1 MPTLLFS
8 TLACAFKDL
17 LLPRPPSPDCAN
29 KQDLDRVK
37 DSILKLKAEL
47 TYAQETTTA
56 LRAVKQRVTEQA
68 LQRTRD
74 ALQAQESVTKQQA
87 ESV

>member
-1 MPTLLFS
+1 M
-8 TLACAFKDL
+8 
-17 LLPRPPSPDCAN
+17 
-29 KQDLDRVK
+29 K

-74 ALQAQESVTKQQA
+74 ALRAQESVTKQQA

>member
-1 MPTLLFS
+1 M
-8 TLACAFKDL
+8 
-17 LLPRPPSPDCAN
+17 
-29 KQDLDRVK
+29 QDLDRVK

-56 LRAVKQRVTEQA
+56 LRAVKQRVFEQA

-74 ALQAQESVTKQQA
+74 ALRAQESVTKQQA